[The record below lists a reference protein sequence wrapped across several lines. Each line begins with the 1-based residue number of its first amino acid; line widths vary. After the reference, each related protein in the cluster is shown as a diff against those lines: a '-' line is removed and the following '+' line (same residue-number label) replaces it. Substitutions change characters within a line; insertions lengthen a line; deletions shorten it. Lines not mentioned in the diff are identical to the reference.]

1 MVEKKVWT
9 EPLAQRQGWV
19 ERDGAVVPV
28 NRQCELLGIA
38 RSTVYYQPVVP
49 DTLDEVLKRRLDE
62 LYTAHPFYGRRRMT
76 AVLQREGYAVNP
88 KRVRRLLGELGLQT
102 IYPKANLSEPHPAHR
117 VYPYLLR
124 DVSIVHPNQVWS
136 SDITYVRLA
145 HGFAYLVAIIDW
157 YSRKVL
163 AFRLSNTLDGAFCQE
178 CLEAALALGQPEIFN
193 TDQGSQFTS
202 LAFTGRLEAAG
213 IRISMDGRGRAL
225 DNVFVERLWRSVK
238 YEDIYPN
245 GYATLREALQGLT
258 RYFLFYNDERPHQA
272 LKYRTPAEV
281 HADVIHRNPVIRVP

>member
-1 MVEKKVWT
+1 V
-9 EPLAQRQGWV
+9 L
-19 ERDGAVVPV
+19 PV
-28 NRQCELLGIA
+28 SRQCELLGIA
-38 RSTVYYQPVVP
+38 RSTVYYRPVVP
-49 DTLDEVLKRRLDE
+49 SALDEVLKRRLDE
-62 LYTAHPFYGRRRMT
+62 LYTAYPFYGSRRMT
-76 AVLQREGYAVNP
+76 AVLRREGHAVNR
-88 KRVRRLLGELGLQT
+88 KRVRRLLQELGLQA
-102 IYPKANLSEPHPAHR
+102 IYPKVNLSEPHPAHQ

-124 DVSIVHPNQVWS
+124 DVPIVRPNQVWS

-145 HGFAYLVAIIDW
+145 QGFAYLVAVIDW

-178 CLEAALALGQPEIFN
+178 CLDAALAYGQPEIFN

-202 LAFTGRLEAAG
+202 LAFTGRLAVAG
-213 IRISMDGRGRAL
+213 IRISRDGRGRAL

-245 GYATLREALQGLT
+245 GYATMTDARQGLT
-258 RYFLFYNDERPHQA
+258 RYFVFYNDERPHQA

-281 HADVIHRNPVIRVP
+281 HTDVVHLNRDTLVH

>member
-1 MVEKKVWT
+1 MVEKKVRA
-9 EPLAQRQGWV
+9 EPLARRQAWL
-19 ERDGAVVPV
+19 ERDAAVLPV
-28 NRQCELLGIA
+28 SRQCELLGIA
-38 RSTVYYQPVVP
+38 RSTVYYHPVAP
-49 DTLDEVLKRRLDE
+49 PALEEVLTRRLDE
-62 LYTAHPFYGRRRMT
+62 LYTAHPFYGSRRMT
-76 AVLQREGYAVNP
+76 AVLRREGYPVNR
-88 KRVRRLLGELGLQT
+88 KRVLRLLRELGLQA
-102 IYPKANLSEPHPAHR
+102 IYPKANLSTPQSGHR

-124 DVSIVHPNQVWS
+124 EVPIVRPTQVWS

-145 HGFAYLVAIIDW
+145 QGFAYLVAVIDW

-163 AFRLSNTLDGAFCQE
+163 AFRVSNTLDGAFCQE
-178 CLEAALALGQPEIFN
+178 CLDAALAVGQAEIFN

-202 LAFTGRLEAAG
+202 LAFTGRLDAAG

-245 GYATLREALQGLT
+245 GYATLTEARQGLT
-258 RYFLFYNDERPHQA
+258 RYFAFYNEERPHQA

-281 HADVIHRNPVIRVP
+281 HADVGPRNQGILVH

>member
-1 MVEKKVWT
+1 M
-9 EPLAQRQGWV
+9 L
-19 ERDGAVVPV
+19 PV
-28 NRQCELLGIA
+28 SRQCELLGIA
-38 RSTVYYQPVVP
+38 RSTVYYHPVAPPAV
-49 DTLDEVLKRRLDE
+49 DAVLKRRLDE
-62 LYTAHPFYGRRRMT
+62 LYTAHPFYGSRRMT
-76 AVLQREGYAVNP
+76 AVLRREGYAVNR
-88 KRVRRLLGELGLQT
+88 KRVRRLLQELGLQA
-102 IYPKANLSEPHPAHR
+102 IYPKANLSAPQPGHR

-124 DVSIVHPNQVWS
+124 DVAIVRPNQVWS

-178 CLEAALALGQPEIFN
+178 CLDAALAYGQPEIFN

-202 LAFTGRLEAAG
+202 LAFTGRLEVAG

-245 GYATLREALQGLT
+245 GYVTMMDAKQGLT
-258 RYFLFYNDERPHQA
+258 CYFAFYNDERPHQA

-281 HADVIHRNPVIRVP
+281 HADVVQLNQGILVH

>member
-1 MVEKKVWT
+1 
-9 EPLAQRQGWV
+9 V

-28 NRQCELLGIA
+28 NRQGELLGIA
-38 RSTVYYQPVVP
+38 RRTVYYQPVVP
-49 DTLDEVLKRRLDE
+49 DTLDEVLKRRWDE
-62 LYTAHPFYGRRRMT
+62 RYTAHPFYGRRRMT

-124 DVSIVHPNQVWS
+124 DVSIVRPNQVWS
-136 SDITYVRLA
+136 SDITSVRLA
-145 HGFAYLVAIIDW
+145 HGFAYRVAMIDG

-163 AFRLSNTLDGAFCQE
+163 AFRLSNTLDGAFGQE

-281 HADVIHRNPVIRVP
+281 PADVIHRNQVILVP